1 MSQRR
6 QYPFHLI
13 EPKWQKIWDE
23 RQAFRAFNPGEE
35 IPADHPFAQRHKLS
49 GKLSAKQLPEKFYIL
64 DMFPYP
70 SGAGLHVGH
79 PEGYTATDILA
90 RYKRAQGF
98 NVLHPMG
105 WDAFGLPAEQYAV
118 KTGQHPRKTTEEN
131 IATFKRQIKSLGF
144 SYDWSREL
152 ATTAPDYFKWTQ
164 WIFLKLYNSW
174 FNPKTNKAEPIE
186 TLEYPADCK
195 TEIEKRN
202 HRDSKRLAYVSE
214 QPVWWCEQLG
224 TVLANEE
231 VVDGKSEVGGFPVV
245 RRPMRQWML
254 RITAYAE
261 KLLTDLDTIDWT
273 DSLKEMQR
281 NWIGR
286 SEGAEVDFQIAGSTE
301 KIRVFTTRPDTL
313 FGATYM
319 VLAPEH
325 RLIDR
330 LIPAEWPANTPESW
344 KIGVEPSGAATE
356 KFNPQLKGST
366 ASLQNKPAVE
376 SNKSS
381 PEQINSGLE
390 GSTGGLKIQ
399 PSIASNKPPVKKT
412 FAKSPREA
420 VAAYRAYAASKSDLE
435 RTELAKE
442 KTGVFTGAYAINPVN
457 GEKIP
462 IWIADYVLA
471 SYGTG
476 AIMAVPAHDERDFEF
491 AFNKKLPIA
500 QVVCAGNAD
509 YQAVTV
515 ILKSGAYRNPEASE
529 YGHIVEQAFYSN
541 GLPLA
546 NRVTFGAY
554 ESPGIAVNSGLLD
567 GMMTTEAKK
576 KITDWL
582 ESKNL
587 GKRTINYKLRDWL
600 FSRQRYWGEP
610 FPIVW
615 KKDATGN
622 LYHEALPEKD
632 LPVLPPSLTDYKPTA
647 TGEPPLARAKD
658 WVYLPDGSARE
669 TNTMPQ
675 WAGSCWY
682 YLRYLDAKNNSAF
695 VGKDVENYWMGGKS
709 AGVDL
714 YVGGTEHAVLH
725 LLYAR
730 FWHKVLFDLGYVSTP
745 EPFFKLVNQGLI
757 LGEDSQK
764 MSKSRGNVVN
774 PDDVLREFGTDALR
788 LYEMFMGPLE
798 MVKPWSTKGV
808 EGVYRFLGRVWRLF
822 VDEKSETAF
831 EQAETTATAKD
842 ELLDL
847 ILLDGAIT
855 DVAATPTQLKTLH
868 ACIKKVT
875 EDLDGMRFNVAIS
888 ALMVFVNEAMT
899 WETKPVSVLRDFL
912 ILLQPFAPHL
922 AEELWAKSGSQSE
935 IALAYQPWPKFD
947 PALLIESEIEIPV
960 QVNGKL
966 RDVIKVPANADN
978 ATLETAAKASE
989 KVQQFIAGKTVK
1001 KVIVVPKKL
1010 VNLIV
1015 G

>member
-1 MSQRR
+1 MSSSRR

-13 EPKWQKIWDE
+13 EPKWQKVWDE
-23 RQAFRAFNPGEE
+23 QHAFRAFNPGDE
-35 IPADHPFAQRHKLS
+35 IPSGHPFALRHKLS
-49 GKLSAKQLPEKFYIL
+49 GKVSAAQLPAKFYIL

-90 RYKRAQGF
+90 RYKRARGF

-105 WDAFGLPAEQYAV
+105 WDAFGLPAEQFAV

-131 IATFKRQIKSLGF
+131 ITTFKRQIKSLGF

-152 ATTAPDYFKWTQ
+152 ATTDPDYFKWTQ
-164 WIFLKLYNSW
+164 WIFLKLYNSY
-174 FNPKTNKAEPIE
+174 FDPELNKAQPIE
-186 TLEYPADCK
+186 LLEDALSDSP
-195 TEIEKRN
+195 KRQN
-202 HRDSKRLAYVSE
+202 EWKANLFLTGTHSAWKKFTPEQRKVRDQFITHSRLAFVTE
-214 QPVWWCEQLG
+214 APVWWCEGLG

-245 RRPMRQWML
+245 RKPMRQWML
-254 RITAYAE
+254 RITKYAE
-261 KLLTDLDTIDWT
+261 RLLQDLATIDWS

-286 SEGAEVDFQIAGSTE
+286 SEGAEVDFQVAGSSD

-325 RLIDR
+325 RLVDEITS
-330 LIPAEWPANTPESW
+330 AEQQNAIANY
-344 KIGVEPSGAATE
+344 
-356 KFNPQLKGST
+356 
-366 ASLQNKPAVE
+366 
-376 SNKSS
+376 
-381 PEQINSGLE
+381 
-390 GSTGGLKIQ
+390 
-399 PSIASNKPPVKKT
+399 KT
-412 FAKSPREA
+412 DVAK
-420 VAAYRAYAASKSDLE
+420 KSDLE

-442 KTGVFTGAYAINPVN
+442 KTGVFTGAYAVNPVN
-457 GEKIP
+457 GKQIP

-476 AIMAVPAHDERDFEF
+476 AIMAVPAHDTRDFEF
-491 AFNKKLPIA
+491 ATKFSMP
-500 QVVCAGNAD
+500 VVKVVQPPD
-509 YQAVTV
+509 PQTV
-515 ILKSGAYRNPEASE
+515 WQGFVGDGTS
-529 YGHIVEQAFYSN
+529 
-541 GLPLA
+541 
-546 NRVTFGAY
+546 
-554 ESPGIAVNSGLLD
+554 VNSAGPEVSLNDLP
-567 GMMTTEAKK
+567 TPEAKK

-582 ESKNL
+582 DSKGL

-610 FPIVW
+610 FPILW
-615 KKDATGN
+615 KRDTAGN
-622 LYHEALPEKD
+622 LYHEALPQNA
-632 LPVLPPSLTDYKPTA
+632 LPVLPPDLTDYKPTA

-658 WVYLPDGSARE
+658 WVNLPDGSQRE

-682 YLRYLDAKNNSAF
+682 YLRYLDSKNARAF
-695 VGKDVENYWMGGKS
+695 VGKESEHYWMSGKS

-757 LGEDSQK
+757 LGDDDQK
-764 MSKSRGNVVN
+764 MSKARGNVVN
-774 PDDVLREFGTDALR
+774 PDDVVREFGADSLR

-798 MVKPWSTKGV
+798 MVKPWSTHGV

-822 VDEKSETAF
+822 VDTKTETDF
-831 EQAETTATAKD
+831 EQAETTTDPGKYG
-842 ELLDL
+842 ELLKL
-847 ILLDGAIT
+847 IRLDSAIA
-855 DVAATPTQLKTLH
+855 DVTPTAPQLKALH

-875 EDLDGMRFNVAIS
+875 EDLDGLRFNTAIS

-899 WETKPVSVLRDFL
+899 WETKPAAVMREFL
-912 ILLQPFAPHL
+912 ILLHPLAPHL
-922 AEELWAKSGSQSE
+922 AEELWERLSAVSGPPSAS
-935 IALAYQPWPKFD
+935 LAYSNWPDFD
-947 PALLIESEIEIPV
+947 PALLVESVIEIPV
-960 QVNGKL
+960 QTNGKL
-966 RDVIKVPANADN
+966 RDVVKVPADADN
-978 ATLETAAKASE
+978 AAIEAAALASE
-989 KVQQFIAGKTVK
+989 KVKPLIEGKTIK

-1010 VNLIV
+1010 VNIV
-1015 G
+1015 VS

>member
-1 MSQRR
+1 MSSSRR

-13 EPKWQKIWDE
+13 EPKWQQFWDE
-23 RQAFRAFNPGEE
+23 QQTFRAFNPGEVL
-35 IPADHPFAQRHKLS
+35 PDGHPFARRHQLS
-49 GKLSAKQLPEKFYIL
+49 GRVATAQLPPKFYIL

-90 RYKRAQGF
+90 RYKRAQGLH
-98 NVLHPMG
+98 VLHPMG
-105 WDAFGLPAEQYAV
+105 WDAFGLPAEQYAI
-118 KTGQHPRKTTEEN
+118 KTGQHPRQTTEAN
-131 IATFKRQIKSLGF
+131 VANFTKQIKSLGF

-152 ATTAPDYFKWTQ
+152 ATTDPDYFRWTQ

-174 FNPKTNKAEPIE
+174 FNPETNKAESIE
-186 TLEYPADCK
+186 TLKYPAELQVGAADNVGQASRLSQTSKEIRKENGDRRDACP
-195 TEIEKRN
+195 TEIESRRRAY
-202 HRDSKRLAYVSE
+202 RDSKRLAYVSE

-245 RRPMRQWML
+245 RKPMRQWML

-261 KLLTDLDTIDWT
+261 KLLADLDTIDWT

-286 SEGAEVDFQIAGSTE
+286 SEGAEVDFQIADCGLRIADS

-319 VLAPEH
+319 VLSPEH
-325 RLIDR
+325 KLVNQIT
-330 LIPAEWPANTPESW
+330 TPE
-344 KIGVEPSGAATE
+344 
-356 KFNPQLKGST
+356 Q
-366 ASLQNKPAVE
+366 
-376 SNKSS
+376 
-381 PEQINSGLE
+381 
-390 GSTGGLKIQ
+390 
-399 PSIASNKPPVKKT
+399 
-412 FAKSPREA
+412 REA
-420 VAAYRAYAASKSDLE
+420 ITKYKTEVAKKSDLE

-442 KTGVFTGAYAINPVN
+442 KSGVFTGAYAINPVW
-457 GEKIP
+457 GKQIP

-476 AIMAVPAHDERDFEF
+476 AIMAVPAHDERDWEF
-491 AFNKKLPIA
+491 AKKFGLPIRE
-500 QVVCAGNAD
+500 
-509 YQAVTV
+509 V
-515 ILKSGAYRNPEASE
+515 IRPTTLKSEKQQTTFRIFGSEDGNSGDHDEVFAVFADGSEQQIPAPAKKAFTDCDDSCVCINSRFLTGLRAPEAKNC
-529 YGHIVEQAFYSN
+529 IVA
-541 GLPLA
+541 
-546 NRVTFGAY
+546 
-554 ESPGIAVNSGLLD
+554 
-567 GMMTTEAKK
+567 
-576 KITDWL
+576 WL
-582 ESKNL
+582 EERGL
-587 GKRTINYKLRDWL
+587 GKKTVNFKLRDWL

-615 KKDATGN
+615 KKEAAGN
-622 LYHEALPEKD
+622 LYHEALPESA

-658 WVYLPDGSARE
+658 WVNLPDGSVRE

-682 YLRYLDAKNNSAF
+682 YLRYLDAKNPNAF
-695 VGKDVENYWMGGKS
+695 VGKEVESYWMGTNRPSTLNPQPSTKS
-709 AGVDL
+709 TPGVDL

-730 FWHKVLFDLGYVSTP
+730 FWHKVLFDLGQVSTP

-757 LGEDSQK
+757 LGEDGQK

-774 PDDVLREFGTDALR
+774 PDDILKEFGADAFR

-798 MVKPWSTKGV
+798 MVKPWNTKGV

-822 VDEKSETAF
+822 ADEASETEF
-831 EQAETTATAKD
+831 EQAETTAENAEKRK
-842 ELLDL
+842 ELLEL
-847 ILLDGAIT
+847 IKLNLAIK
-855 DVAATPTQLKTLH
+855 DTPPTPAQLKTLH

-875 EDLDGMRFNVAIS
+875 GELDGMRFNTAIS
-888 ALMVFVNEAMT
+888 AMMVFVNDAIT
-899 WETKPVSVLRDFL
+899 WETKPVSVLREFL
-912 ILLQPFAPHL
+912 ILLAPFAPHI
-922 AEELWAKSGSQSE
+922 AEELWEKLNIQHSTSNTQHPIS
-935 IALAYQPWPKFD
+935 LTYTVWPKFD
-947 PALLIESEIEIPV
+947 PALLVEDTLEIPV

-966 RDVIKVPANADN
+966 RDVIRVPANADN
-978 ATLETAAKASE
+978 ATVEATAKASE
-989 KVQQFIAGKTVK
+989 KVQQFMAGKTIK

-1010 VNLIV
+1010 VNIV
-1015 G
+1015 VA